1 MSFIST
7 LKISIMALCRCKE
20 LHSIPKGYK
29 LEYVSAKEPIGFP
42 KSSSICGR
50 GKCDKPGLIW
60 LTTEEEKEYQ
70 NGVRIFKYASAVSKV
85 QVK

>member
-1 MSFIST
+1 
-7 LKISIMALCRCKE
+7 MALCRCKE
-20 LHSIPKGYK
+20 LHSRPKGYK

-70 NGVRIFKYASAVSKV
+70 NGVRIFTYASAVSKV